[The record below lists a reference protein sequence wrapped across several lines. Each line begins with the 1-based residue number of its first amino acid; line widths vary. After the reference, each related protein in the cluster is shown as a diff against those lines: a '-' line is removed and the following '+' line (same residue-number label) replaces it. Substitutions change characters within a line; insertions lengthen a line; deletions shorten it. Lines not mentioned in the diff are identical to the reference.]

1 MEVGKKFSKKEI
13 EEAIKEIISE
23 IANVKKEELRLET
36 KLREDL
42 GIDSLSA
49 AEIMFGIQEKFG
61 IDVPSEKAL
70 NFKTVADIVK
80 NLHVGL
86 DI

>member
-1 MEVGKKFSKKEI
+1 MKTAKKFLKKEI
-13 EEAIKEIISE
+13 EEVIKEIISE
-23 IANVKKEELRLET
+23 IANVKKEEVRLET
-36 KLREDL
+36 KLRESL

-61 IDVPSEKAL
+61 IDVSPETAL

-80 NLHVGL
+80 SLRITLNS
-86 DI
+86 